1 MSDLSAT
8 RALIARD
15 LALAWHRRSDVLQ
28 PIAFAVLVVLLFAIT
43 LGGERGRLSAMAA
56 PIIWVTVLLANF
68 LSFDQFFREDAGDGT
83 LDQWLA
89 GTTPLAALCAGKAI
103 AHWLV
108 YGLTLLLA
116 TPILALLL
124 ALDSKLLPVLLT
136 SIAIG
141 TIGATQIGLIASALT
156 ARLRRGGILLALI
169 VLPLFLPLL
178 IFGSGAVDAVQA
190 GLPARSALLL
200 LGAQTTL
207 LATLAPL
214 AAAASLRIGADQP
227 P

>member
-1 MSDLSAT
+1 MSDILAARS
-8 RALIARD
+8 LFWRD
-15 LALAWHRRSDVLQ
+15 LKLAWHRRSDALQ

-43 LGGERGRLSAMAA
+43 LGGERERLGLMAA

-68 LSFDQFFREDAGDGT
+68 LSFDHFFREDASDGT

-89 GTTPLAALCAGKAI
+89 SGVSLPLLCIAKAL
-103 AHWLV
+103 AHWLI
-108 YGLTLLLA
+108 YGLTLLIA
-116 TPILALLL
+116 TLFLALILS
-124 ALDSKLLPVLLT
+124 LDVKLLPSLLL
-136 SIAIG
+136 SLLIG
-141 TIGATQIGLIASALT
+141 SFGATQIGLVAAALT

-178 IFGSGAVDAVQA
+178 IFGSGAVDAVQS

-200 LGAQTTL
+200 LAAQTL
-207 LATLAPL
+207 LLTTLAPL